1 MRVHL
6 HIKHNTSAL
15 MARHP
20 VLMEHD
26 KIELTGLPTTKMSQ
40 GNKSHLKDYKVTTK

>member
-1 MRVHL
+1 
-6 HIKHNTSAL
+6 

-20 VLMEHD
+20 VLMEHN

-40 GNKSHLKDYKVTTK
+40 GNESSERLQSNYKVS